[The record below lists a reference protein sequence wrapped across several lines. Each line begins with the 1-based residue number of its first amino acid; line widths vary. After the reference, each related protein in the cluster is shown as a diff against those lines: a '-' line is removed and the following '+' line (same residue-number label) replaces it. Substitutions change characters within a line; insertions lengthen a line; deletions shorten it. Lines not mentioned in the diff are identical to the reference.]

1 MVDELVDGKL
11 DVAEP
16 SSRKPDISEPTSR
29 KLDISE
35 PTSWKPENHAEP
47 IGRKL
52 ENRTEPISRK
62 LENRAEAISRKPDIR
77 VGPSRKPE
85 LHRADHLAKS
95 RKAENRGQADK
106 HQDLSTVSG
115 KFENQKLVDG
125 KFDNLDER
133 DEDEKAQ
140 EVSQ

>member
-85 LHRADHLAKS
+85 LHRADLAKS